1 MQAKIDTLTMKN
13 GSEEYMVYPRTL
25 IKCITN
31 ENGDDLDTTLKGYIA
46 ENVEPILEE
55 KIGDA
60 YVKNETFTST
70 TNDLQ
75 ADIDNKVSNTTT
87 INDKSLDANIV
98 LTAEDVGADVSGAAT
113 EALASANSYTDQ
125 KIAALI
131 NDAPETLDTLKEV
144 ADAIDAHQDVT
155 DALNAAIGTK
165 ANALDLTSHTGNTTV
180 HITAA
185 ERTAWNAKA
194 NGTHTHT
201 KSQITD
207 FPTSMTPTAHNHNA
221 SEITAG
227 TLPVARGGTGATTVA
242 GAMQA
247 LAPTHF
253 TSPAFVFSMG
263 SNGYT
268 GGSGY
273 ATIAEL
279 KTAMALNNVN
289 NTADSAKSV
298 ASATNAT
305 NATNAS
311 YAKVT
316 TPTTASLKNI
326 YAGTTDM
333 TAGSTALTTGTIY
346 VFYE

>member
-1 MQAKIDTLTMKN
+1 MQAKIDTLTIKN
-13 GSEEYMVYPRTL
+13 GSEEYMLYPRTL

-55 KIGDA
+55 TIGDT

-87 INDKSLDANIV
+87 INNKSLDTNIV
-98 LTAEDVGADVSGAAT
+98 LTAEDVGA
-113 EALASANSYTDQ
+113 
-125 KIAALI
+125 
-131 NDAPETLDTLKEV
+131 
-144 ADAIDAHQDVT
+144 
-155 DALNAAIGTK
+155 
-165 ANALDLTSHTGNTTV
+165 ANASDLTSHTGNTTV
-180 HITAA
+180 HITDA
-185 ERTAWNAKA
+185 ERTNWNAKA
-194 NGTHTHT
+194 NGTHTHK
-201 KSQITD
+201 KSEITD

-221 SEITAG
+221 SDITAG
-227 TLPVARGGTGATTVA
+227 TLPVARGGTGATTA
-242 GAMQA
+242 AAAMQA

-253 TSPAFVFSMG
+253 TSPAFVYTMG
-263 SNGYT
+263 SNGFT

-298 ASATNAT
+298 KYATSAGSATSAT
-305 NATNAS
+305 SATSAHVAANSNVAQS
-311 YAKVT
+311 
-316 TPTTASLKNI
+316 SLKNI
-326 YAGTTDM
+326 RGGTTDLV
-333 TAGSTALTTGTIY
+333 AGSTSLATGEIY

>member
-13 GSEEYMVYPRTL
+13 GSEEYMLYPRTL

-55 KIGDA
+55 TIGDT

-87 INDKSLDANIV
+87 INDKTLDANIV

-125 KIAALI
+125 KI
-131 NDAPETLDTLKEV
+131 DTLN
-144 ADAIDAHQDVT
+144 T
-155 DALNAAIGTK
+155 S
-165 ANALDLTSHTGNTTV
+165 LTSHTGNTTV

-221 SEITAG
+221 SDITAG
-227 TLPVARGGTGATTVA
+227 TLPVARGGTGATTA
-242 GAMQA
+242 AAAMQA

-253 TSPAFVFSMG
+253 TSPAFVYAMG

-298 ASATNAT
+298 KYATSAGSANAVAWGNVSGKPSTFTPASHNQAASTITAGTLAGAVVANAT
-305 NATNAS
+305 AVANIGT
-311 YAKVT
+311 KQT
-316 TPTTASLKNI
+316 RNI

-333 TAGSTALTTGTIY
+333 TAGTSALPAGDIY
-346 VFYE
+346 VFFE